1 MIKWNQKVLLKGQ
14 KKQGKILLLDYGKTS
29 KFNSI
34 CLRCYQTPQLQSL
47 QAALVLFE
55 YLETQNCKS
64 RNLHNALSKSTPT
77 AGTLVGQVFD
87 CFEKFL
93 VFWTLWFIGKHIFDK
108 FQILPSSF
116 FLYWLFARAMKTK
129 QFC

>member
-34 CLRCYQTPQLQSL
+34 CLRYYQTPQLQSL

-64 RNLHNALSKSTPT
+64 RNLHNALRKSTPT
-77 AGTLVGQVFD
+77 AGTLVGQLFD

-93 VFWTLWFIGKHIFDK
+93 VFWTL
-108 FQILPSSF
+108 
-116 FLYWLFARAMKTK
+116 
-129 QFC
+129 